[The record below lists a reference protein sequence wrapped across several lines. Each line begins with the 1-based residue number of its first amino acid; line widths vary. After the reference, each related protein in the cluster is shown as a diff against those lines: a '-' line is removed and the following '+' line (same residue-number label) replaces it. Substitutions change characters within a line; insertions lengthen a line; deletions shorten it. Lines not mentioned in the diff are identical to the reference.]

1 MKANDRHQARLML
14 PMETHAQPQVAHPM
28 SPSMCRRHCGVL
40 ARKREGVS
48 GAEQMRA
55 LLLMPLLARSAG
67 KPTRKLTVQV
77 SPRGGQIGI
86 ASKVSI
92 WRLSSTTVL
101 RANFQVLSSYLTWSR

>member
-1 MKANDRHQARLML
+1 MKTNDCHQARLML
-14 PMETHAQPQVAHPM
+14 PMETHAWPQVAHPM
-28 SPSMCRRHCGVL
+28 SPSMCRRRRGVL

-67 KPTRKLTVQV
+67 KPTRKLTMQV

-86 ASKVSI
+86 AVQQGGLLKCELD
-92 WRLSSTTVL
+92 RCMRRALS
-101 RANFQVLSSYLTWSR
+101 RG